1 MLKTSLEFAGAQCLN
16 AWNILNLLLP
26 LLEKM
31 ALFSW
36 SMWIIQKGNCILKS
50 LKKSPKLMTIL
61 DILLSHYSLK
71 YYHLIFTI
79 SVSTG
84 MKILS
89 SSHQKEVEEMDKM
102 NSVLTHLELQEKYQQ
117 TMKRKNIHLI
127 KVYKKD

>member
-1 MLKTSLEFAGAQCLN
+1 
-16 AWNILNLLLP
+16 
-26 LLEKM
+26 
-31 ALFSW
+31 
-36 SMWIIQKGNCILKS
+36 
-50 LKKSPKLMTIL
+50 MTIL